1 MSSEVKSDAITG
13 PDGKELELG
22 HFDEAATR
30 GEKEN
35 VAQRDRDGFFRPQE
49 WPFSNTLKPTEYRYS
64 SERCSM
70 LILGCYSFGS
80 VFI

>member
-22 HFDEAATR
+22 HFDGAATC

-35 VAQRDRDGFFRPQE
+35 VAQRDRDGFL